1 MKQGPGPCFNNV
13 IALLLIVRNLIFQSD
28 LSLISVL
35 MDVSIYLSGNL
46 AGQDGAIAY
55 TELNSGTKRVV
66 GADDD
71 SILVDGVGRGH
82 VLRHHTHQTAE
93 LQFLAS
99 NNREVT
105 VGIEQDE
112 GRNLV
117 GPRGI
122 EHHHIVGLAVP
133 LLRLLHSGVGH
144 PWNLRSLL
152 ALDDEVGNGDDGQ
165 QKQQVGSKTNG

>member
-1 MKQGPGPCFNNV
+1 
-13 IALLLIVRNLIFQSD
+13 
-28 LSLISVL
+28 
-35 MDVSIYLSGNL
+35 MDVSIYLS
-46 AGQDGAIAY
+46 GQDGAIAY

-112 GRNLV
+112 GFEKMKERMEGYLTD
-117 GPRGI
+117 
-122 EHHHIVGLAVP
+122 
-133 LLRLLHSGVGH
+133 S
-144 PWNLRSLL
+144 
-152 ALDDEVGNGDDGQ
+152 
-165 QKQQVGSKTNG
+165 